1 MKTYGLN
8 QSQKTKKKCRATP
21 LMQLKKHKCKTTCK
35 KTEEITPVAGRL
47 QPTLKTPVA
56 AHVEMIQLATHMQLR
71 VKCNQKKLKTQ
82 TTDKIKNGELAP
94 LLPICNGT
102 EKNTVA
108 TDMQLRFK
116 PPSCDTHET
125 EILNRQLR
133 HT

>member
-1 MKTYGLN
+1 
-8 QSQKTKKKCRATP
+8 
-21 LMQLKKHKCKTTCK
+21 
-35 KTEEITPVAGRL
+35 
-47 QPTLKTPVA
+47 
-56 AHVEMIQLATHMQLR
+56 MIQLATHMQLR

-82 TTDKIKNGELAP
+82 TTDMQWNWNGELAP

-133 HT
+133 HTWN